1 MQKIIV
7 IYYSRGG
14 TTRRMAELV
23 AEGARSH
30 GVETD
35 VRDVGSVEVDELLA
49 YSGVIIGS
57 PVYYGTMAAEIK
69 KLVDESVKL
78 HGRLDGRIGAA
89 FASSGNLAGG
99 NESTILDIL
108 HVLLVHGMI
117 IHGDPKGDHYGPVAV
132 GSCDERAADECLR
145 LGGRVAE
152 LIKKLA
158 AGPSA

>member
-7 IYYSRGG
+7 IYHSRGG
-14 TTRRMAELV
+14 TTKRMAELV
-23 AEGARSH
+23 AEGARSR

-35 VRDVGSVEVDELLA
+35 VREAGSLQVDELLDYA
-49 YSGVIIGS
+49 GVIIGS
-57 PVYYGTMAAEIK
+57 PVYYGTMASEIK

-78 HGRLDGRIGAA
+78 HGKLDGKVGAA
-89 FASSGNLAGG
+89 FSSSANLAGG

-108 HVLLVHGMI
+108 NVLLVHGMI

-145 LGGRVAE
+145 LGGRVADLVE
-152 LIKKLA
+152 KLA
-158 AGPSA
+158 I